1 MFCRKLCFLLHQ
13 DLWKGITYYFIGTHS
28 PLPHLWL
35 IPGHYLLGKRFQGVR
50 TTKSYDVRM
59 LPNQR
64 GELSLQLPH
73 GYILLYDF
81 CLSFELPGSLVLTGK

>member
-1 MFCRKLCFLLHQ
+1 M
-13 DLWKGITYYFIGTHS
+13 
-28 PLPHLWL
+28 
-35 IPGHYLLGKRFQGVR
+35 R
-50 TTKSYDVRM
+50 TIKSYDVGM

-81 CLSFELPGSLVLTGK
+81 CLSFKLPGKLVLTGK